1 MKKIIISI
9 LALLVHF
16 MMFGQNNINTV
27 LDSVEANNTTLKAL
41 KAKFDAQILQNST
54 IKNLS
59 NPEVGFNYLWGSPG
73 EIGNRTDFSVSQ
85 SIDFAT
91 IAGRKNQMVDE
102 QNNLTEW
109 QYKAE
114 RMNIL
119 LEAKQ
124 YYIELIYYNALQ
136 KEMQLRL
143 EHAQSIH
150 KAFMERMK
158 NGDAN
163 VLELNK
169 VKLNLSMTEGE
180 YARIKLERSSLLEQ
194 LKRLNGG
201 NELNIEEYKY
211 NPVNLPVSFED
222 WFITAEQKNPV
233 LAHVKQTVEVNKKQ
247 VALNKSENLPQ
258 LSVGYMSEKVVGQR
272 YQGVTT
278 GITIPLWQNKNQ
290 VKQAEAKVLAA
301 EENVFD
307 SKQQF
312 YSQLQIQYNRTIAL
326 MANAEQYRST
336 LETANNTDLLKKAL
350 DLGQISILDY
360 IVEIGLYYKIV
371 NQALEAERDY
381 QKAHAILTAVEL

>member
-9 LALLVHF
+9 LAILAHF
-16 MMFGQNNINTV
+16 MMYSQNNLNTV
-27 LDSVEANNTTLKAL
+27 LDSIEANNTTLKAL
-41 KAKFDAQILQNST
+41 RARFDAQILQNST
-54 IKNLS
+54 FKNLS
-59 NPEVGFNYLWGSPG
+59 NPEVGFNYLWGNPN

-85 SIDFAT
+85 TFDFST
-91 IAGRKNQMVDE
+91 ITGRKSDMVDE
-102 QNNLTEW
+102 QNNLIEW

-114 RMNIL
+114 RMKVL

-124 YYIELIYYNALQ
+124 YFIELIYYNALQ
-136 KEMQLRL
+136 KEMQMRL

-150 KAFMERMK
+150 EAYNERMES
-158 NGDAN
+158 GDAN
-163 VLELNK
+163 VLEFNK
-169 VKLNLSMTEGE
+169 VKLNLSMAEGGLS
-180 YARIKLERSSLLEQ
+180 RINLERISLLEQ

-201 NELNIEEYKY
+201 DEVITEEYEFDILDL
-211 NPVNLPVSFED
+211 PVNFED
-222 WFITAEQKNPV
+222 WFVTAEQKNPV
-233 LAHVKQTVEVNKKQ
+233 LSYVKQTVEVSKKQ
-247 VALNKSENLPQ
+247 VSINKAQNLPQ
-258 LSVGYMSEKVVGQR
+258 FSVGYMSEKVVGQR

-312 YSQLQIQYNRTIAL
+312 YSQLQIQYNRTNAL
-326 MANAEQYRST
+326 MANADQYRKT

-360 IVEIGLYYKIV
+360 ILEIGLYYETV
-371 NQALEAERDY
+371 NRTLEAERDY
-381 QKAHAILTAVEL
+381 QKAYAELTAVEL